1 MENFSRGIDNMTDVS
16 QNFDRAYALVQQNI
30 EASGSRARLPV
41 KRVAWYINTCKLGI
55 LDVQELMDADR
66 AEFLQMAYYGLFG
79 TLPEQSVIREW
90 QSKTELSDWA
100 YRKAVLDRLM
110 ESPEVAAKGRVIR
123 GNIYADV
130 DADQGHARRGLK
142 QKILSA
148 GYRMSRRLPLGIK
161 APLKKLA
168 MKLLMRS

>member
-1 MENFSRGIDNMTDVS
+1 MMGALH
-16 QNFDRAYALVQQNI
+16 NFDRAYALVQRNI
-30 EASGSRARLPV
+30 ENSGSNTQLPGC
-41 KRVAWYINTCKLGI
+41 RVVWYINNCTPGI
-55 LDVQELMDADR
+55 LDVQDLMGADR

-90 QSKTELSDWA
+90 QSKTELSDRA

-110 ESPEVAAKGRVIR
+110 DSPEVAAKGIVIR
-123 GNIYADV
+123 GNIYAET
-130 DADQGHARRGLK
+130 DAGLGHAKRGLK

-148 GYRMSRRLPLGIK
+148 GYRVSRKLPLGIK

-168 MKLLMRS
+168 MKLLMKS